1 MSINKLSHVIV
12 FAIILSLFAYFAS
25 ALWSAIFIVSLPMD
39 KDAIVDA
46 VEIGETKDRYGGTKT
61 KYRLEFKNCLAK
73 LKYDHNVRMRDRN
86 RYWIY
91 GELVVGGLIGL
102 FVFYFVPRWRN
113 TLDIKQDMSGVI
125 GGGVVLGVLV
135 VLIVPM
141 VFSWVLPAP
150 VKWLPKNIVEIAE
163 SRQKDVLS
171 GLKST
176 ARYLDD
182 EGIDWG
188 GIYEH
193 P

>member
-46 VEIGETKDRYGGTKT
+46 IEIGITEDHYGGTKT
-61 KYRLEFKNCLAK
+61 QYHLEFKNELEK
-73 LKYDHNVRMRDRN
+73 LKYDHNVQMRGRN
-86 RYWIY
+86 RYWLY
-91 GELVVGGLIGL
+91 SELILGGLIGL
-102 FVFYFVPRWRN
+102 FVFYIVPKWRQ
-113 TLDIKQDMSGVI
+113 TLDIKQDEAGIVISGI
-125 GGGVVLGVLV
+125 ILGVLA
-135 VLIVPM
+135 VLIIPM

-150 VKWLPKNIVEIAE
+150 AKWFPKEIRDIAKI
-163 SRQKDVLS
+163 RQKEALS
-171 GLKST
+171 RLEAT

-182 EGIDWG
+182 EGMHG
-188 GIYEH
+188 GIYEY

>member
-46 VEIGETKDRYGGTKT
+46 VKIGETEY
-61 KYRLEFKNCLAK
+61 YLEFKNCLAK

-102 FVFYFVPRWRN
+102 FVFYIVPKWRQ
-113 TLDIKQDMSGVI
+113 TLDIKQDASEDI

-150 VKWLPKNIVEIAE
+150 AKWFPKEIRNIAE
-163 SRQKDVLS
+163 IRQQEALSRLKKDAEFLE
-171 GLKST
+171 
-176 ARYLDD
+176 D
-182 EGIDWG
+182 EGVNG
-188 GIYEH
+188 GIYEY